1 MRHREACENFT
12 LHQQGVVRTASAING
27 LLLALTIS
35 VAQGKECKGVN
46 FPDHV
51 EVGGSNLTL
60 NGLGLQRAT
69 FLKVD
74 VYVAALYVTAT
85 SSDPNSLIN
94 SDGPQELIVHFLR
107 GVGVEDL
114 RKEWSRDFTHVVPDR
129 PISLMKRVET
139 LNSWLSDVK
148 RDERLT
154 FIRQPGEG
162 IQVIVNG
169 VIKGTIPGDDFSRDF
184 TSIWVGAAP
193 PSPEL
198 KKGLLGGKCD

>member
-1 MRHREACENFT
+1 
-12 LHQQGVVRTASAING
+12 VRTASVINC
-27 LLLALTIS
+27 LLLILIAAA
-35 VAQGKECKGVN
+35 AQGKECEGVD

-51 EVGGSNLTL
+51 EVAGTSLTL
-60 NGLGLQRAT
+60 NGLGLQKAT
-69 FLKVD
+69 FFRVD
-74 VYVAALYVTAT
+74 VYVAALYVAAT
-85 SSDPNSLIN
+85 SGDPNSLIN
-94 SDGPQELIVHFLR
+94 SDRPQELIVHFLR

-114 RKEWSRDFTHVVPDR
+114 RKEWSRDFMHVAPDR
-129 PISLMKRVET
+129 PISLMKRVAT
-139 LNSWLSDVK
+139 LNTWLSDVK

-198 KKGLLGGKCD
+198 RRGLLGGKCD